1 MSKISVSTKAKSYWF
16 DRFGIDNLVL
26 KEEEQPQ
33 LSSGQVRIKMRAASL
48 NYRDLLM
55 IKGLYDPKVISSGGL
70 IPLSDG
76 AGEVI
81 EIAPDV
87 SRFKIGDRVAAI
99 FMQDWLSGEC
109 AQEMARS
116 ALGGSVDGVL
126 ATYKVFNQFGL
137 VHLPEHCSYEQGATL
152 PCAAVTAWHAL
163 AVEAKLKAGETVLVQ
178 GTGGVSIFALQFAK
192 MSGAKVII
200 TSSSDEKLQRAKKL
214 GADFL
219 INYKNI
225 PDWETE
231 VRKITDSEGVDCVVE
246 VGGAQTLSKSFKAT
260 KMGGKVLV
268 IGILSGID
276 SSMNLL
282 PILMK
287 NLCVQ
292 GIFVGSRTMFESMNK
307 AITTNNL
314 QPVIDKVFPFSEAA
328 AAFRYLET
336 GRHFGKVV
344 IKID

>member
-1 MSKISVSTKAKSYWF
+1 MPL
-16 DRFGIDNLVL
+16 GIDQIRV
-26 KEEEQPQ
+26 
-33 LSSGQVRIKMRAASL
+33 KMQAASL

-55 IKGLYDPKVISSGGL
+55 IKGLYDPKVINSRGL

-81 EIAPDV
+81 EIGAGV
-87 SRFKIGDRVAAI
+87 NHFKIGDRVAGI
-99 FMQDWLSGEC
+99 FLQDWHSGEC
-109 AQEMARS
+109 RQEMTRS

-126 ATYKVFNQFGL
+126 TTHKIFDQANLLPLPINYTY
-137 VHLPEHCSYEQGATL
+137 EEGATL

-163 AVEAKLKAGETVLVQ
+163 IVAGQVKAGDTVLIQ

-200 TSSSDEKLQRAKKL
+200 TSSSDEKLERAHQM

-219 INYKNI
+219 INYKKN
-225 PDWETE
+225 PDWEVE
-231 VRKITDSEGVDCVVE
+231 VRKITNGEGVDCVVE

-260 KMGGKVLV
+260 RMAGKVLL

-276 SSMNLL
+276 AGITPL

-292 GIFVGSRTMFESMNK
+292 GIFVGSRAMFESMNK
-307 AITTNNL
+307 AINFHNL
-314 QPVIDKVFPFSEAA
+314 HPVIDRVFPFNEAA
-328 AAFRYLET
+328 QAFRYLES
-336 GRHFGKVV
+336 GQHFGKVV